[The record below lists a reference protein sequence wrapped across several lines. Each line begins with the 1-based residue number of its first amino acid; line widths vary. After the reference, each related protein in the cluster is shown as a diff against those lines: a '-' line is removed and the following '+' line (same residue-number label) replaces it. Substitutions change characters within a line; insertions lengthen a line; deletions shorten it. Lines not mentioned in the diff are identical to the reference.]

1 MWTVLSTCWC
11 AFWDIMSESC
21 CCFVSLK
28 QNSYMRRKTHLY
40 ETRLTARQHWQL
52 SWDWVEKWSRS
63 SQTATPAPLLAFC
76 TKPKC
81 QNLHRDLD
89 ILNSR
94 LSSLGFFSQILWK
107 GLLPIACGIFWR
119 TSSKTKCQESDQ
131 LLCLCWNL
139 PQMTFGISLSETK
152 HKWLYQTSPQILDVN
167 SYLPYHHI
175 MMIHPADDGGCFT

>member
-11 AFWDIMSESC
+11 ALWEIMSESC

-40 ETRLTARQHWQL
+40 ETRLTAWQHWQQ

-63 SQTATPAPLLAFC
+63 SLAATPAPLLAFC

-94 LSSLGFFSQILWK
+94 LSSLGFSVKYCERAYCLLLWNFLEEHYPK
-107 GLLPIACGIFWR
+107 ANVKNL
-119 TSSKTKCQESDQ
+119 TSYCVFAEISLKWSSAY
-131 LLCLCWNL
+131 LCLRQNINDC
-139 PQMTFGISLSETK
+139 IK
-152 HKWLYQTSPQILDVN
+152 HLLK
-167 SYLPYHHI
+167 
-175 MMIHPADDGGCFT
+175 F

>member
-11 AFWDIMSESC
+11 ALWDIMSESC

-40 ETRLTARQHWQL
+40 ETRLTARQHWQQ

-94 LSSLGFFSQILWK
+94 LSSLGFFQSNIV
-107 GLLPIACGIFWR
+107 
-119 TSSKTKCQESDQ
+119 
-131 LLCLCWNL
+131 
-139 PQMTFGISLSETK
+139 
-152 HKWLYQTSPQILDVN
+152 KWLIAYCMWNFLKNIIQNQMSRTWPVIVSLLKSPSNDVR
-167 SYLPYHHI
+167 HI
-175 MMIHPADDGGCFT
+175 FVWDKT

>member
-11 AFWDIMSESC
+11 ALWDMSESC

-81 QNLHRDLD
+81 QNLHQDLD

-94 LSSLGFFSQILWK
+94 LTSLGFSVQILWN
-107 GLLPIACGIFWR
+107 GLLPIAVEFFEEHHPKANVKYL
-119 TSSKTKCQESDQ
+119 TSYCVFAE
-131 LLCLCWNL
+131 
-139 PQMTFGISLSETK
+139 ISLNLRCLTK
-152 HKWLYQTSPQILDVN
+152 HKWPFQTYQISPQILAVN
-167 SYLPYHHI
+167 SFPPYHHI
-175 MMIHPADDGGCFT
+175 TMIHPADDGGCFT